1 MHKSTGYFLAMIG
14 AFCGLLGERSL
25 HRAGAA
31 EPASPASPTT
41 PATPTVAPS
50 KSGGVPSPGTGT
62 VAGRVRL
69 NKAGGEATDPSGIV
83 VYLEGLVAPGG
94 PATGAA
100 HPQVRQRDLQFMPAL
115 TVVVQGTTVDFP
127 NDDKVFHN
135 VFSFSEAAKFDL
147 GLYKSGSSKSVT
159 MHKPGVVNVYCNIH
173 PEMISK
179 IKVLDSTYFAIVG
192 ADGAFR
198 IEQVPVGSYP
208 LVAWQANGSEA
219 RSQVTVT
226 AAGKTQIDL
235 TLTQGR
241 AELRHTR
248 KDGTPYGRY
257 K

>member
-1 MHKSTGYFLAMIG
+1 
-14 AFCGLLGERSL
+14 
-25 HRAGAA
+25 
-31 EPASPASPTT
+31 
-41 PATPTVAPS
+41 
-50 KSGGVPSPGTGT
+50 
-62 VAGRVRL
+62 
-69 NKAGGEATDPSGIV
+69 
-83 VYLEGLVAPGG
+83 
-94 PATGAA
+94 
-100 HPQVRQRDLQFMPAL
+100 
-115 TVVVQGTTVDFP
+115 
-127 NDDKVFHN
+127 
-135 VFSFSEAAKFDL
+135 
-147 GLYKSGSSKSVT
+147 
-159 MHKPGVVNVYCNIH
+159 

>member
-1 MHKSTGYFLAMIG
+1 MRRGIQHWLVLGGGLALF
-14 AFCGLLGERSL
+14 ALASLAPLGRQRGGVRPL
-25 HRAGAA
+25 QAA
-31 EPASPASPTT
+31 EPGQRSEGKGSAA
-41 PATPTVAPS
+41 
-50 KSGGVPSPGTGT
+50 GGVVS
-62 VAGRVRL
+62 GRVRL
-69 NKAGGEATDPSGIV
+69 NKPSGEPGDPSGVV
-83 VYLEGLVAPGG
+83 VYLEGLMAKEASEASRP
-94 PATGAA
+94 
-100 HPQVRQRDLQFMPAL
+100 HPQVRQRDLQFVPSL
-115 TVVVQGTTVDFP
+115 SVVVQGTTVDFP

-135 VFSFSEAAKFDL
+135 VFSFSETAKFDL

-159 MHKPGVVNVYCNIH
+159 LHKAGVVNVYCNIH

-208 LVAWQANGSEA
+208 VVAWQANGGEA

-226 AAGKTQIDL
+226 AAGKTQVDL

>member
-1 MHKSTGYFLAMIG
+1 MHKGSGYFLAMIG
-14 AFCGLLGERSL
+14 ALCGLLGERSL
-25 HRAGAA
+25 HPAGAA
-31 EPASPASPTT
+31 EPASPAPPT
-41 PATPTVAPS
+41 AAPS
-50 KSGGVPSPGTGT
+50 KSGGAPSVGTGT
-62 VAGRVRL
+62 VTGRVRL
-69 NKAGGEATDPSGIV
+69 NKPGGEATDPSGVV
-83 VYLEGLVAPGG
+83 VYIEGLVASGG
-94 PATGAA
+94 SAPSAA

-208 LVAWQANGSEA
+208 VVAWQANGGEA

-226 AAGKTQIDL
+226 AAGKTQVDL